1 MPPTQPNHPPLRC
14 RCRLFRSPRSAKS
27 RRKKHFGRSPL
38 LGRPPTFL
46 EQSNDPPLYP
56 PGNGLDLGAADPVQD
71 LVRDRGACGGRPCR
85 ARHDS
90 QGGRQNGLGQGHKDA
105 TFDVARID
113 EIERETKHDVIA
125 FLTHLAEIVGPEA
138 RFVHQ
143 GMTSSDVL
151 DTCLNV
157 QLTRAADLLLAD
169 LDKVLAALKKRALEH
184 KMTPTIGR
192 SHGIHAEP
200 VTFGLKLAYAYA
212 EFSRAR
218 ERLIAARKEVATCA
232 ISGAVGTFAQIDPRV
247 EQHVANAMGL
257 VPEPISTQVIPRDR
271 HAMYFSTLGVI
282 ASSVERFAVEIR
294 HMQRTEV
301 LEAEEFFSEGQK
313 GSSAMP
319 HKRNPVL
326 SENLT
331 GLSRMV
337 RAYVTPA
344 LENVVLWHERDIS
357 HSSAERMMGP
367 DATVT
372 LDFALVRL
380 AGLIDKLLVYPAN
393 MQKNLDRLGGLVHS
407 QRVLLALTQKG
418 ASREDAYKLVQR
430 NAMPVWRGEGDFLQ
444 LLKKDADVKKYLTD
458 AEIDEQFDL
467 GYHFKHVDTI
477 FKRVFGES

>member
-1 MPPTQPNHPPLRC
+1 MI
-14 RCRLFRSPRSAKS
+14 PRYT
-27 RRKKHFGRSPL
+27 
-38 LGRPPTFL
+38 RP
-46 EQSNDPPLYP
+46 EMAAIWDPQTRFKIWFEIEAH
-56 PGNGLDLGAADPVQD
+56 AADA
-71 LVRDRGACGGRPCR
+71 LAE
-85 ARHDS
+85 
-90 QGGRQNGLGQGHKDA
+90 LGVIPKEAAKTIWAKAKNA

-157 QLTRAADLLLAD
+157 QLTRAADLLVTGI
-169 LDKVLAALKKRALEH
+169 DKVLGALKKRAFEH

-212 EFSRAR
+212 EFSRAKA
-218 ERLIAARKEVATCA
+218 RLIAARHEVATCA

-247 EQHVANAMGL
+247 EEHVAKAMGL
-257 VPEPISTQVIPRDR
+257 RVEPISTQVIPRDR
-271 HAMYFSTLGVI
+271 HAMYFATLGVI
-282 ASSVERFAVEIR
+282 ASSVERLATEIR
-294 HMQRTEV
+294 HLQRTEV

-326 SENLT
+326 SENLS
-331 GLSRMV
+331 GLARMV

-357 HSSAERMMGP
+357 HSSAERMIGP

-372 LDFALVRL
+372 LDFALNRL
-380 AGLIDKLLVYPAN
+380 AGLVEKLLIYPEN
-393 MQKNLDRLGGLVHS
+393 MKKNLDRLGGLVHS
-407 QRVLLALTQKG
+407 QRLLIALTQKG

-430 NAMPVWRGEGDFLQ
+430 NAMPVWRGEGDFLS
-444 LLKKDADVKKYLTD
+444 LLKKDSDVKKYLSDT
-458 AEIDEQFDL
+458 EIEEQFDL
-467 GYHFKHVDTI
+467 GYHLKHVDTI
-477 FKRVFGES
+477 FKRVFGQA